1 MYTLLVGKPPFE
13 TNSLKETYSR
23 IRKNEYIIPEDRV
36 GQAAS
41 DLIIDILQ
49 GHPEKRP
56 KVKEI
61 LQHDFIRIGKNY
73 KKSIFASFNHYD
85 HRIKMISRSFFWD
98 PLENV
103 IL

>member
-73 KKSIFASFNHYD
+73 NLLFILYKPLEVLND
-85 HRIKMISRSFFWD
+85 HRMKMISCFFET
-98 PLENV
+98 L
-103 IL
+103 